1 MKKITIKDINN
12 NIIFEHI
19 QSNNT
24 IRITVELAI
33 KSNADLHNADL
44 HNADLNNADLFC
56 ADLSNA
62 NLHNADLFYAN
73 LFNANLFN
81 ANLSNANLFNA
92 NLHNANLS
100 NANLSNANLHN
111 ANLHNANLFN
121 ANLHNA
127 ALFCA
132 DLSNAN
138 LHNAN
143 LHNADLHNADLTDI
157 KICNIYRSNLNI
169 LKLQKNNIFVF
180 KYLRKNLKSP
190 YQNFQYNIG
199 KTYISENS
207 NNNEFI
213 QCGAGINVATLEW
226 CLTNCGNNLIDYVI
240 VECEVNPK
248 DLIIP
253 FNSDGKFRIKSGGK
267 VKINRILTEKE
278 IEKIL
283 NN

>member
-33 KSNADLHNADL
+33 KSNTDLYNADL
-44 HNADLNNADLFC
+44 RNAYLC
-56 ADLSNA
+56 
-62 NLHNADLFYAN
+62 NADLFYAN
-73 LFNANLFN
+73 LR
-81 ANLSNANLFNA
+81 NA
-92 NLHNANLS
+92 NLHNANLRNADLRNTNLHNADLS
-100 NANLSNANLHN
+100 NANLRNANLSNAN
-111 ANLHNANLFN
+111 
-121 ANLHNA
+121 
-127 ALFCA
+127 
-132 DLSNAN
+132 
-138 LHNAN
+138 
-143 LHNADLHNADLTDI
+143 LTDI

-226 CLTNCGNNLIDYVI
+226 CLTNCDNNFDNFVI